1 MSTKRTTPAPANA
14 DLFALAPRHLSR
26 KCPVMKTLVK
36 GVGPCTL
43 APKTD
48 DPFTLIIH
56 CIISQ
61 QISTKAA
68 SSISAKLV
76 AAVKGPPIH
85 RDRLAKLTEAE
96 FRACGISGPKQ
107 RTLRAVVDHVAANPK
122 LLPGIHERDDD
133 AIREQLTAI
142 KGIGPW
148 TVDMFL
154 MFAISRPDVLPVG
167 DLGLKMGVKRFYG
180 LSDLPTAAELSAIAE
195 KWKPYRTVGTWYIW
209 QGLKLPTK

>member
-1 MSTKRTTPAPANA
+1 MSTKPTKPA
-14 DLFALAPRHLSR
+14 DLFTHAPRHLSR
-26 KCPVMKTLVK
+26 RCAVMKSIIK

-43 APKTD
+43 TPKTD
-48 DPFTLIIH
+48 DPFTLIVN
-56 CIISQ
+56 CVISQ

-68 SSISAKLV
+68 ASIAAKLV
-76 AAVKGPPIH
+76 AAVKGPPVR
-85 RDRLAKLTEAE
+85 RDRLAKLTDEQ

-107 RTLRAVVDHVAANPK
+107 RTLRAVLDHVAANPD
-122 LLPGIHERDDD
+122 LLPGIHDRDDA

-167 DLGLKMGVKRFYG
+167 DLGLRAGVKRFYG
-180 LSDLPTAAELSAIAE
+180 LAGLPTVAELEAIAE

-209 QGLKLPTK
+209 QGLKLPISDSR